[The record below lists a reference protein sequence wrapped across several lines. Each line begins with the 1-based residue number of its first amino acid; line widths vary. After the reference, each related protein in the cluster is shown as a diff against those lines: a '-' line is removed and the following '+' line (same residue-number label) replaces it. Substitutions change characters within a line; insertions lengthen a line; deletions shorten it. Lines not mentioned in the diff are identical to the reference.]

1 MIAWTIF
8 ITIAVLLA
16 LLALKGM
23 GWMKARAAS
32 ASAKVDKYGGSAWTT
47 AESEIDDYVADAK
60 RLWPVLKP
68 MALFWIALATLSGM
82 VALNVYFGLIVG
94 GWKLSVVTLILIVF
108 FSAADLVLAVTAVRG
123 DRGNGEWYEFTEG
136 DRSAGGWALII
147 ICTALSMLVVVLSTG
162 DIHRGVAAQ
171 QGVTQSKWSEMQ
183 LQVDQMTLQRKLL
196 QDKRTA
202 NGGLSRQ
209 ALEIRAKETAEAADR
224 EGQRKKCASKC
235 EQLKKEAQDWAAQAA
250 DARTEDELTEK
261 IASMQAQLATA
272 DDIKDG
278 SDPVEDF
285 AATVG
290 ADYKTF
296 KKWMFIA
303 IGFVFAIVNTLLW
316 LMVGD
321 EAGKARAAEYA
332 RRAGIGDQT
341 RKNKFNLPPKYT
353 VPLQPQLALPAPTDG
368 KSGDT
373 IVVNITQ
380 QEDMRRRFANDADLL
395 EVDGLFGTLLHPVN
409 DGGTSISELYNAYR
423 KSVLTLNPSARYM
436 TQPTMATKINTITQH
451 RDDVK
456 FSGDGI
462 ILGWALKAATAQAA
476 E

>member
-1 MIAWTIF
+1 MLFWTIF
-8 ITIAVLLA
+8 IVLAGLVLL
-16 LLALKGM
+16 LSLKGM
-23 GWMKARAAS
+23 GWAKARAAK
-32 ASAKVDKYGGSAWTT
+32 AGARVDKYAGSAWTT
-47 AESEIDDYVADAK
+47 AESEIDDYVSDAR
-60 RLWPVLKP
+60 RLWPVLHP
-68 MALFWIALATLSGM
+68 MPLFWIAMATLAGM

-94 GWKLSVVTLILIVF
+94 GWQLSVVTLILILF

-123 DRGNGEWYEFTEG
+123 DRGDGAWYEFSNG
-136 DRSAGGWALII
+136 DRSAVGWTVIS
-147 ICTALSMLVVVLSTG
+147 ICTGLSMLVVVLSTA
-162 DIHRGVAAQ
+162 DIHRGVSAKA
-171 QGVTQSKWSEMQ
+171 GVTQNKWSELQ
-183 LQVDQMTLQRKLL
+183 LQVDQMTLARKTL

-209 ALEIRAKETAEAADR
+209 ALEIQAKETAEAAER
-224 EGQRKKCASKC
+224 EANRKKCASKC
-235 EQLKKEAQDWAAQAA
+235 EALKKEAQEWAAQAA

-261 IASMQAQLATA
+261 IAAAQAQLGAA

-290 ADYKTF
+290 ADYKTL

-303 IGFVFAIVNTLLW
+303 IGFTFAIVNTLLW

-321 EAGKARAAEYA
+321 EAGRTRAAEYA
-332 RRAGIGDQT
+332 RRASIGDEKRRT
-341 RKNKFNLPPKYT
+341 LSLGPKYLT
-353 VPLQPQLALPAPTDG
+353 PATPQGLLPAPDA

-380 QEDMRRRFANDADLL
+380 AEDMRRRFANDRDLL
-395 EVDGLFGTLLHPVN
+395 EVDGLFGSLLEPV
-409 DGGTSISELYNAYR
+409 DGASITKTELYKLYR
-423 KSVLTLNPSARYM
+423 VDVLRRDSTARYM
-436 TQPTMATKINTITQH
+436 TEPTMVQKINTISQH

-456 FSGDGI
+456 FTADGR
-462 ILGWALKAATAQAA
+462 ILGWTAKATAVAA

>member
-136 DRSAGGWALII
+136 DRSAGGWSLII
-147 ICTALSMLVVVLSTG
+147 ICTVLSMLVVVLSTG

-171 QGVTQSKWSEMQ
+171 QGVTQSKWAELQ
-183 LQVDQMTLQRKLL
+183 LQVDQMTLARKTL

-224 EGQRKKCASKC
+224 EGARKKCATKC
-235 EQLKKEAQDWAAQAA
+235 EQLKKEAQEWAAQAA

-261 IASMQAQLATA
+261 IAAAQAQLATA

-285 AATVG
+285 AGTIG

-303 IGFVFAIVNTLLW
+303 IGFTFAVVNTLLW

-332 RRAGIGDQT
+332 RRASIGDS
-341 RKNKFNLPPKYT
+341 RRASMSMPPKYT
-353 VPLQPQLALPAPTDG
+353 APLEAQALLPAPDG
-368 KSGDT
+368 RTGDT

-380 QEDMRRRFANDADLL
+380 AEDMRRRFANDKDLL
-395 EVDGLFGTLLHPVN
+395 EVDGLFGSLLEPM
-409 DGGTSISELYNAYR
+409 DGGSITKTDLYKLYR
-423 KSVLTLNPSARYM
+423 VDVLRRDPLARYM
-436 TQPTMATKINTITQH
+436 TEPTMISKLFTISQH
-451 RDDVK
+451 RDDIKVT
-456 FSGDGI
+456 GDGRV
-462 ILGWALKAATAQAA
+462 LGWMAKTTAAQAA

>member
-1 MIAWTIF
+1 MIFWTIF

-32 ASAKVDKYGGSAWTT
+32 ASAKVDKYGGAAWTT

-136 DRSAGGWALII
+136 DRSAGGWALIL

-162 DIHRGVAAQ
+162 DIHRGVSARQ
-171 QGVTQSKWSEMQ
+171 DVTQDKWSEMQ

-209 ALEIRAKETAEAADR
+209 ALETLATEKAAAAQR
-224 EGQRKKCASKC
+224 ESERKRCASKC
-235 EQLKKEAQDWAAQAA
+235 EALKKEAADLAAQAA

-261 IASMQAQLATA
+261 IAAFQAQLAGA

-285 AATVG
+285 AGTIG

-332 RRAGIGDQT
+332 RRAGIGDA
-341 RKNKFNLPPKYT
+341 RRAAMSMPPKYT
-353 VPLQPQLALPAPTDG
+353 APLEAQALLPAPDG
-368 KSGDT
+368 RTGDT
-373 IVVNITQ
+373 IVVNISA
-380 QEDMRRRFANDADLL
+380 EDMRRRFANDKDLL
-395 EVDGLFGTLLHPVN
+395 EVDGLFGSLLEPM
-409 DGGTSISELYNAYR
+409 DGGSITKTDLYKLYR
-423 KSVLTLNPSARYM
+423 VDVLRRDPLARYM
-436 TQPTMATKINTITQH
+436 TEPTMISKLFTISQH
-451 RDDVK
+451 RDDIKVT
-456 FSGDGI
+456 GDGRV
-462 ILGWALKAATAQAA
+462 LGWMAKATAQAA